1 MSEKTNT
8 CNRKMAAGLTGRI
21 KQHHVLSSV
30 DAAFL
35 CERCCDLLCALVKLH
50 AGRRA
55 HCCSLEDSGNTVVQA
70 LTDHNCK
77 GKKKNKQTLWS
88 ASYLGIK
95 ENKEDMVWVRLRPPV
110 KGLSQILM
118 LWKKNTKVF
127 IY

>member
-77 GKKKNKQTLWS
+77 GKKKKNKLCGQLHTLALRRTKRTWS
-88 ASYLGIK
+88 GSVCAL
-95 ENKEDMVWVRLRPPV
+95 
-110 KGLSQILM
+110 Q
-118 LWKKNTKVF
+118 
-127 IY
+127 